1 MPRDHTHAWD
11 RDVCL
16 NPSVGLEELRRQA
29 REAVDTAELW
39 ISNSAFISK
48 INVAR
53 HSCSHQAFEQIKTW
67 LDTCDN
73 EHSDCCPLSI
83 HVARPRRLL
92 RISFRENCLRV
103 NLVDGSSVFK
113 TFKDTVDDNKEKGV
127 SVKDLLKT
135 FQDAIDI
142 TWKLGIRHIWIDSM
156 CIVQGDPKEWRV
168 ESTKMGDI
176 YGSTYLVIVAS
187 MGSS

>member
-1 MPRDHTHAWD
+1 MRQIFLQWHSQKT
-11 RDVCL
+11 REEKY
-16 NPSVGLEELRRQA
+16 PSGIELEFAAAKELVQNK
-29 REAVDTAELW
+29 AVW

-83 HVARPRRLL
+83 HFARPKRLL

-142 TWKLGIRHIWIDSM
+142 TWKLGIRHIWI
-156 CIVQGDPKEWRV
+156 VQCVLSKVTPRSGELNVLRW
-168 ESTKMGDI
+168 EIFMGVL
-176 YGSTYLVIVAS
+176 T
-187 MGSS
+187 